1 MKKCGDTGSCDGAT
15 HNGQGTNSSEHL
27 KEYVE
32 SERLKERMGK
42 IKHKIMIM
50 SGKGGVGKSTVAAN
64 IALALAMDGKQVGLL
79 DVDFHG
85 PSIPKLLGLEGQQF
99 GTNGQDIIPVDYGT
113 GIKVMSLG
121 FLLPTQDTA
130 VIWRGP
136 VKMGVIK
143 QLLTDIRW
151 GDLDYLVI
159 DFPPGT
165 GDEALSVAQLLPDTD
180 GAVIVTTPQDLALSD
195 VRKSID
201 FCRQLKMSVI
211 GVIENMSGLVCPH
224 CKAVIDVFKQGGGE
238 SMAKELGIPFLG
250 HIPIEPQIVEASD
263 RGQPFCHMY
272 DETVAAAAF
281 LKIVEKITGA
291 KEGHLM
297 KNNPDTPENRSDK
310 SLRIAVPVANGRLC
324 SHFGHCDTFA
334 VLDVDMEKTAI
345 MSRADLIPPPH
356 EPGLLPRWLQEK
368 GADIIIAGGM
378 GSRAQ
383 GLFAERG
390 IKVITGASSE
400 EPEKLVMNFLK
411 GALVTGD
418 NACDH

>member
-1 MKKCGDTGSCDGAT
+1 MKRREETGDCEGAT
-15 HNGQGTNSSEHL
+15 SCGGADGREHL
-27 KEYVE
+27 KAYVE
-32 SERLKERMGK
+32 SEQLKERMSK
-42 IKHKIMIM
+42 IEHKIMIL

-64 IALALAMDGKQVGLL
+64 TAIALALRGNQVGLL

-99 GTNGQDIIPVDYGT
+99 TAEGNEIIPVDYGT

-136 VKMGVIK
+136 VKMGAIK
-143 QLLTDIRW
+143 QLLTDVRW
-151 GDLDYLVI
+151 GKLDYLVI

-165 GDEALSVAQLLPDTD
+165 GDEALSVAQLIPDAD
-180 GAVIVTTPQDLALSD
+180 GAVIVTTPQDIALSD

-201 FCRQLKMSVI
+201 FCRQLKIRII
-211 GVIENMSGLVCPH
+211 GLIENMSGLVCPH
-224 CKAVIDVFKQGGGE
+224 CKTVINVFKQGGGE
-238 SMAKELGIPFLG
+238 SMAKELGVPFLG

-263 RGQPFCHMY
+263 CGQPFCHMY
-272 DETVAAAAF
+272 DQTVAAASL
-281 LKIVEKITGA
+281 LKIVEKITGTE
-291 KEGHLM
+291 EGHLM
-297 KNNPDTPENRSDK
+297 KNDQNTPENRSDK
-310 SLRIAVPVANGRLC
+310 SLRIAVPIANGRLC

-368 GADIIIAGGM
+368 GANIVIAGGM

-390 IKVITGASSE
+390 IKVITGASSD
-400 EPEKLVMNFLK
+400 EPEKLVMNFMK
-411 GALVTGD
+411 GSLMTGD
-418 NACDH
+418 NVCDH